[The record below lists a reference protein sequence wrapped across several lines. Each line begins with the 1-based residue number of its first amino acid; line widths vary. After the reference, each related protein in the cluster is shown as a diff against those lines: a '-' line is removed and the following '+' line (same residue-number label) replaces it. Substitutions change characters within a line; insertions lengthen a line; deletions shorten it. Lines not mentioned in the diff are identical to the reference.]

1 VRESVGIT
9 QGGVA
14 SKAGVKRQSYA
25 QFETAE
31 ERGTISL
38 SSLRRAAE
46 AMDCEFIYFVVPRAA
61 VAATFTELAKAHDPM
76 AGQLR
81 ATEHSMTLKGEG
93 AADDAH

>member
-1 VRESVGIT
+1 VGIT